1 MSVAEATS
9 LPAYIKVLIVQEVRK
24 GTGRNSGKPY
34 EMQEIDC
41 MTLDQDGV
49 EMQVG
54 VMQVPAPLLGKITRG
69 TYRPVYGMR
78 VDFASRG
85 IKPAII
91 DLEPVVSAPVPG
103 RPAVAKP
110 AAAAADAAPKA

>member
-9 LPAYIKVLIVQEVRK
+9 LPAFIRVLIVQEVRK
-24 GTGRNSGKPY
+24 GVGKTGKPY

-54 VMQVPAPLLGKITRG
+54 VMQVPTPLLGKITRG
-69 TYRPVYGMR
+69 VYAPVYGMR

-85 IKPAII
+85 IKPAIV
-91 DLEPVVSAPVPG
+91 DLTPVPTGAPG
-103 RPAVAKP
+103 RAAKP
-110 AAAAADAAPKA
+110 ADAAVPAAKA

>member
-9 LPAYIKVLIVQEVRK
+9 LPAFIRVLIVQEVRK
-24 GTGRNSGKPY
+24 GVSKRTGTPF

-41 MTLDQDGV
+41 MTLDENGV

-69 TYRPVYGMR
+69 TYAPVYGMR

-85 IKPAII
+85 IKPAIV
-91 DLEPVVSAPVPG
+91 DLTPVSGAPTPG
-103 RPAVAKP
+103 RVVKAAEAP
-110 AAAAADAAPKA
+110 AAAKA

>member
-9 LPAYIKVLIVQEVRK
+9 LPAFIKVLIVQEVRK
-24 GTGRNSGKPY
+24 GNSKRTGQAY

-41 MTLDQDGV
+41 MTLDENGV

-54 VMQVPAPLLGKITRG
+54 VMQVPPPLLGKITRG
-69 TYRPVYGMR
+69 VYVPVYGMR

-85 IKPAII
+85 IKPAIV
-91 DLEPVVSAPVPG
+91 DLTPVSGAPAPG
-103 RPAVAKP
+103 RVVKASEPP
-110 AAAAADAAPKA
+110 AAKA

>member
-24 GTGRNSGKPY
+24 GNSKRTGQPY

-54 VMQVPAPLLGKITRG
+54 VMQVPAPLMGKISRG
-69 TYRPVYGMR
+69 TYAPVYGMR
-78 VDFASRG
+78 VDFASRS
-85 IKPAII
+85 IKPAIV
-91 DLEPVVSAPVPG
+91 DLTPVTSAPVPG
-103 RPAVAKP
+103 RVVK
-110 AAAAADAAPKA
+110 AAEPPKA

>member
-9 LPAYIKVLIVQEVRK
+9 LPAFIRVLIVQEVRK
-24 GTGRNSGKPY
+24 GVGKSGKPY

-41 MTLDQDGV
+41 MTLDHDGV

-54 VMQVPAPLLGKITRG
+54 VMQVPTPLLGKIVRG
-69 TYRPVYGMR
+69 TYAPVYGMR

-85 IKPAII
+85 IKPAIV
-91 DLEPVVSAPVPG
+91 DLTPVTGTPTPG
-103 RPAVAKP
+103 RVAKAAEPP
-110 AAAAADAAPKA
+110 AAAKA